1 MDVGNL
7 FVPVFTGRYK
17 CSTPIFVFFLNLF
30 INSKYVQSIYVMQS
44 DVTDS
49 RIEARKHIELC
60 VFQMNHSNQR
70 SEH

>member
-1 MDVGNL
+1 MWETCLYL
-7 FVPVFTGRYK
+7 FLLGDINVVHQYL
-17 CSTPIFVFFLNLF
+17 CFFIYLF

>member
-17 CSTPIFVFFLNLF
+17 CSTTIFVPVKRFFNLF

-49 RIEARKHIELC
+49 RSKLTNVLC
-60 VFQMNHSNQR
+60 FSNESQ
-70 SEH
+70 